1 MKPLRMTKTGGL
13 GLLCVFGLWACGS
26 QNDPVGVGDIGGNQ
40 ILRGG
45 IFETVVSGSEP
56 ESDWTFMFAEGPSAR
71 NPDRVIAYAE
81 DGSAFLTG
89 RFTAASTGGTT
100 RRASVL
106 WFDQVLVTPEP
117 DPDADPEDPPPDY
130 VDDVRALAE
139 RLDAVA
145 LTYADLPEIVEI
157 VDFILRSA
165 DAVLRQEFG
174 QGLTDEGVHILDGF
188 TGTGTFIVELMEHFR
203 GRPEKLAW
211 KYLTEL
217 YANEVAIL
225 PYYVANLNIE
235 RLDRALL
242 VARAGTDG
250 DNFALG
256 RLFLGCIRNDDSA
269 SRLFL
274 GFDAADQNAVMQWTE
289 LHACFPPGQTMLRRV
304 PPAAVPFEPAAG
316 ARSGWRLRAPGIW
329 FRIFSVSRGAKEK
342 ISTRQS
348 GLLTN

>member
-117 DPDADPEDPPPDY
+117 DPDADPEDPPPEPELQRR
-130 VDDVRALAE
+130 VRN
-139 RLDAVA
+139 
-145 LTYADLPEIVEI
+145 
-157 VDFILRSA
+157 
-165 DAVLRQEFG
+165 AVLEIDIDPGEAFVGQVVGSGVNVNLVASYAQRRYERISNVGLLAGIWENLDPFG
-174 QGLTDEGVHILDGF
+174 GETLSLDFNDQGGF
-188 TGTGTFIVELMEHFR
+188 G
-203 GRPEKLAW
+203 GRDIEDCTYSGQAFEINRR
-211 KYLTEL
+211 YNL
-217 YANEVAIL
+217 YAFEIASACNEAV
-225 PYYVANLNIE
+225 
-235 RLDRALL
+235 
-242 VARAGTDG
+242 
-250 DNFALG
+250 
-256 RLFLGCIRNDDSA
+256 
-269 SRLFL
+269 
-274 GFDAADQNAVMQWTE
+274 DATGLATI
-289 LHACFPPGQTMLRRV
+289 V
-304 PPAAVPFEPAAG
+304 PPPLNAPAG
-316 ARSGWRLRAPGIW
+316 ARETLMAIAPA
-329 FRIFSVSRGAKEK
+329 RDNTDVYVLKVSRA
-342 ISTRQS
+342 
-348 GLLTN
+348 LD